1 MDDWTTLVKNAVAV
15 LVILLAS
22 SVVLFLAYLG
32 LNAAN
37 KGGEKLSNTTS
48 ALDERSFDSYNQT
61 TISGTTV
68 LSAIRNFQN
77 QPVAVLVRTKR
88 SGDKVMNYDAYLG
101 AASGATTP
109 AWEHTKSDVSA
120 PTGVTGMPSK
130 LTTSQ
135 VLYAEQQNLDTTKS
149 TKKSENH
156 YINPNAKFKSV
167 LVYDS
172 NDEVVGIYIEQNG
185 VTDPVL
191 KDS

>member
-15 LVILLAS
+15 LVILLAI

-120 PTGVTGMPSK
+120 PPG
-130 LTTSQ
+130 
-135 VLYAEQQNLDTTKS
+135 TTKS

>member
-1 MDDWTTLVKNAVAV
+1 MDYYHFSSCRRYVKKGISPFV
-15 LVILLAS
+15 LKIPK
-22 SVVLFLAYLG
+22 VLRIHFCFYIVTII
-32 LNAAN
+32 
-37 KGGEKLSNTTS
+37 NTTS

-101 AASGATTP
+101 ATSGATSP